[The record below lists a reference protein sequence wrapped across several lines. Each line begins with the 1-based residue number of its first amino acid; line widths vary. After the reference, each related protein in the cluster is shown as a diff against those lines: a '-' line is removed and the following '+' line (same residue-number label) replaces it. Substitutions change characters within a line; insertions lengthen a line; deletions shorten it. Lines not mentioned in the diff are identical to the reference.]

1 MTEQSK
7 VQDPDYYIGSFNP
20 SDSQAVDDIKASA
33 KNLITMIQI
42 HCPVGRRASAA
53 CTGIEQAQM
62 IAVKSLFA
70 GA

>member
-1 MTEQSK
+1 MTEQRK
-7 VQDPDYYIGSFNP
+7 VQDAEYYIGSFNP
-20 SDSQAVDDIKASA
+20 SDDPAVTEIKDAAKQLIHLIQA
-33 KNLITMIQI
+33 

-53 CTGIEQAQM
+53 CTGVEQAQM

>member
-1 MTEQSK
+1 MTEQRK
-7 VQDPDYYIGSFNP
+7 VQDAEYYIGSFNP
-20 SDSQAVDDIKASA
+20 SDDPAVTEIKDAA
-33 KNLITMIQI
+33 KNLIKMIQT